1 MVISRKTFTRG
12 RGSAILDWICYPG
25 AKKIRKSCLEKNMKP
40 HFLDTLLRS
49 SNPIDENFETKIG
62 CTTMSWVN
70 KRNKIISKGTCD
82 GEK

>member
-1 MVISRKTFTRG
+1 VAAPFWVGFVVLAQNKSGKTVQKTV
-12 RGSAILDWICYPG
+12 W
-25 AKKIRKSCLEKNMKP
+25 KP

-62 CTTMSWVN
+62 CATMSWVN
-70 KRNKIISKGTCD
+70 RRNKIISKGTCD